1 MGGYQ
6 KVLISGIPGTELYTS
21 SDFGGEV
28 DKIGEI
34 GSDGRLKY
42 KASRDTYELLLVRYP
57 NDENYIPYA
66 LDYKNKRHVFPL
78 VMSVAIPIYY
88 PLFNCNYVCSDQV
101 LYGWIYEKEQAVS
114 AAPPKRIPY
123 ANTGERREVK
133 GQASG
138 SLLKKSRTMNSFK
151 KLLDRNYG
159 GILQGTYVCDGK
171 LSKHQE
177 VIESYANMILVLK
190 RKDDKKVSVEVL
202 MDGNERIFEPLD
214 FIVDSKGN
222 GKFEL
227 FSKLM
232 DYIEIEI
239 SNNEIKYAN
248 YKVNI
253 EGEIYQLKI
262 EGSKRD

>member
-1 MGGYQ
+1 M
-6 KVLISGIPGTELYTS
+6 
-21 SDFGGEV
+21 
-28 DKIGEI
+28 
-34 GSDGRLKY
+34 
-42 KASRDTYELLLVRYP
+42 
-57 NDENYIPYA
+57 
-66 LDYKNKRHVFPL
+66 
-78 VMSVAIPIYY
+78 
-88 PLFNCNYVCSDQV
+88 
-101 LYGWIYEKEQAVS
+101 
-114 AAPPKRIPY
+114 
-123 ANTGERREVK
+123 
-133 GQASG
+133 
-138 SLLKKSRTMNSFK
+138 
-151 KLLDRNYG
+151 
-159 GILQGTYVCDGK
+159 QGTYVCDGK

-214 FIVDSKGN
+214 FIVDAKGN